1 MKVRS
6 LSILTAAM
14 LLTAGCGGGGS
25 TAPSTHGS
33 PAPNSSQRLFVSQAE
48 GICRRLNAEF
58 AAHKPANQGLGEIL
72 RLAPGRAVA
81 EKRVVAELSRLA
93 PPGSMAASMRE
104 IIALR
109 RTLASELAKLAAAA
123 KAKDQAAIN
132 ALARSKEAAHK
143 KLSLSAGAAGITAC
157 AQTG

>member
-1 MKVRS
+1 
-6 LSILTAAM
+6 
-14 LLTAGCGGGGS
+14 
-25 TAPSTHGS
+25 
-33 PAPNSSQRLFVSQAE
+33 
-48 GICRRLNAEF
+48 
-58 AAHKPANQGLGEIL
+58 
-72 RLAPGRAVA
+72 
-81 EKRVVAELSRLA
+81 
-93 PPGSMAASMRE
+93 MAASMRE